1 LTAVANRI
9 PTKSR
14 RDHFQPSTLAQPGG
28 SLYVTNSVHGAA
40 RLGRAVTLPSRAP
53 VSAWPGFF
61 YVPRGVFF
69 DGREPRRPLCL
80 SAIVWSVHADASRN
94 PLRVEIPS
102 EPETFQQVYDSH
114 IDYVWRTVCRLGIR
128 GPAVQD
134 VTQDVFLVVHRKL
147 AEFQGRASVK
157 TWLFRIVRRVVRDHR
172 RTRRRKDGHTDGAVN
187 VDQIPAAAESG
198 PEVSAARAEAVRLVY
213 QILDALDEEKR
224 EVFVLAE
231 LEQWPA
237 PQIAR
242 ALEINVNTVYSRL
255 RLAREGFN
263 LALARHR
270 ARDRWRTT

>member
-1 LTAVANRI
+1 
-9 PTKSR
+9 
-14 RDHFQPSTLAQPGG
+14 
-28 SLYVTNSVHGAA
+28 
-40 RLGRAVTLPSRAP
+40 
-53 VSAWPGFF
+53 
-61 YVPRGVFF
+61 
-69 DGREPRRPLCL
+69 
-80 SAIVWSVHADASRN
+80 
-94 PLRVEIPS
+94 VEIPS